1 MSLKK
6 EIKIRYN
13 HDAGETNLKW
23 RILIDGIEHTAS
35 DIEVLVPS
43 TTTRD
48 MIEGVGEK
56 YHITCRPERIV
67 WEGSKVIL
75 TDHKTRVSHK
85 RHILKSVTYRVYS
98 SCITSLIAAVVTG
111 NLVLGLSIGTADFFI
126 KIITYYIHERV
137 WYHIPFGK
145 EKVKK

>member
-1 MSLKK
+1 MNRK
-6 EIKIRYN
+6 EIKIRY
-13 HDAGETNLKW
+13 HTAAGDSNLKW

-35 DIEVLVPS
+35 DIEVLIPS

-48 MIEGVGEK
+48 IIEGVGEK
-56 YHITCRPERIV
+56 YHITCRPEKIV
-67 WEGSKVIL
+67 WEGTKVIL
-75 TDHKTRVSHK
+75 MDHKTRVSHK
-85 RHILKSVTYRVYS
+85 RHILKSITYRVYS
-98 SCITSLIAAVVTG
+98 SCITSLIATVLTG
-111 NLVLGLSIGTADFFI
+111 NPTLGFSIGTADFII